1 MKNQYISYS
10 ECIEFLDSMQKQ
22 YPNLIDVIKIGTTYE
37 GRDIVLAKISKDVQ
51 NADSKPAMLYTGTI
65 HAREWIGMELAI
77 EFIKYV
83 AKNQDVHPLL
93 QKALKDSTI
102 YMVPCLNPD
111 GYEYSR
117 RHFSFW
123 RKNRRVNKDG
133 SIGVDLNRNFPIGFK
148 KINNPSSNV
157 YGGEEP
163 FSEAETRAIRDFV
176 ESHPNITLAFDYH
189 SQGNVFFPAHKFKHE
204 AEIDGTDL
212 NTICANMNDEIEK
225 VTGRRYGIHRG
236 KPPASL
242 IHGSAREYYYSRGI
256 LATVVEVGTKN
267 IPDYMRSMSGSIH
280 ENIPALIYAFSEVI
294 NYSYM
299 APKRVDN
306 FKVDSV
312 GVNSVK
318 LTWEYEIRDDI
329 YFEIYR
335 STKDKDSCNERTRVG
350 ISGENFF
357 IDKDLESSTNYN
369 YTIRAVN
376 KKTGLKSPF
385 APTVKVRTGLDRG
398 EFFKFIFA
406 SKNETGYVGQFTKE
420 QNRAHFGNNSLF
432 VGVNKSKGICDAVIT
447 FDLSSMPKDAI
458 IKSARFYIY
467 PMNRVGAKIEKYG
480 EWNLSLL
487 DQDTITELTD
497 FDAIENAK
505 AKDVIGRPIKSQK
518 LTQGIWNFWEFSEQ
532 ECSLLQEE
540 IQRGK
545 AVFRLDG
552 PKTLPDGED
561 SQLMQFDIGYGKF
574 GGGIHYRPMLDIKY
588 TVKENIAKI
597 LPSSVATITKD
608 AILND
613 LQSGFD
619 KEGNKVYGYIEFDLD
634 EISDYDNTSVV
645 ECAVKIK
652 SKNSFKKPSDVRFY
666 LELVEVGEVGS
677 YEDIKN
683 RQKIEYIGYEVS
695 ESDLLRGEYQ
705 FFKFDS
711 LSTEILDKL
720 RREKRRL
727 KLVIKPTTSLGAK
740 NRVTKWD
747 EDVKLIVKYVNKRRF
762 PPAPP
767 TNLKIKI
774 ENKMIK
780 LIWTKSIDSATRG
793 YYVVRNSFH
802 PPKHFMDGVK
812 LYGGQDNWT
821 YDNFGS
827 LDREKYYAVF
837 AYDNVPNF
845 SEPVIIKYDPLHKYL

>member
-1 MKNQYISYS
+1 M
-10 ECIEFLDSMQKQ
+10 
-22 YPNLIDVIKIGTTYE
+22 
-37 GRDIVLAKISKDVQ
+37 
-51 NADSKPAMLYTGTI
+51 
-65 HAREWIGMELAI
+65 
-77 EFIKYV
+77 
-83 AKNQDVHPLL
+83 
-93 QKALKDSTI
+93 
-102 YMVPCLNPD
+102 
-111 GYEYSR
+111 
-117 RHFSFW
+117 
-123 RKNRRVNKDG
+123 
-133 SIGVDLNRNFPIGFK
+133 
-148 KINNPSSNV
+148 
-157 YGGEEP
+157 
-163 FSEAETRAIRDFV
+163 
-176 ESHPNITLAFDYH
+176 
-189 SQGNVFFPAHKFKHE
+189 
-204 AEIDGTDL
+204 
-212 NTICANMNDEIEK
+212 
-225 VTGRRYGIHRG
+225 
-236 KPPASL
+236 
-242 IHGSAREYYYSRGI
+242 
-256 LATVVEVGTKN
+256 
-267 IPDYMRSMSGSIH
+267 
-280 ENIPALIYAFSEVI
+280 
-294 NYSYM
+294 
-299 APKRVDN
+299 
-306 FKVDSV
+306 
-312 GVNSVK
+312 
-318 LTWEYEIRDDI
+318 
-329 YFEIYR
+329 
-335 STKDKDSCNERTRVG
+335 
-350 ISGENFF
+350 
-357 IDKDLESSTNYN
+357 
-369 YTIRAVN
+369 
-376 KKTGLKSPF
+376 
-385 APTVKVRTGLDRG
+385 
-398 EFFKFIFA
+398 
-406 SKNETGYVGQFTKE
+406 
-420 QNRAHFGNNSLF
+420 F
-432 VGVNKSKGICDAVIT
+432 VGVNKSKGICDAVVT
-447 FDLSSMPKDAI
+447 FDLSSLPEDAI

-487 DQDTITELTD
+487 NQDTITEITD
-497 FDAIENAK
+497 FDAIESAK
-505 AKDVIGRPIKSQK
+505 AIDVIGRPIKSQK
-518 LTQGIWNFWEFSEQ
+518 LTQGIWNFWEFSAQ

-540 IQRGK
+540 IQKGK

-561 SQLMQFDIGYGKF
+561 SQMMQFDIGYGKF

-608 AILND
+608 AILD
-613 LQSGFD
+613 KLRSGFD
-619 KEGNKVYGYIEFDLD
+619 KDGDKVYGYIEFDLD

-652 SKNSFKKPSDVRFY
+652 NKNSFKKQSDVRFY

-695 ESDLLRGEYQ
+695 ESDLVRGEYQ

-720 RREKRRL
+720 RRENAKL

-767 TNLKIKI
+767 TNLNIKI

-780 LIWTKSIDSATRG
+780 LVWTKSIDSATRG

-827 LDREKYYAVF
+827 LDKEKYYAVF

-845 SEPVIIKYDPLHKYL
+845 SEPVIIKYDPLQKY